1 MHKKVTI
8 SLPPELAERW
18 NKAVEKHS
26 LVKSVMV
33 QNYLLAVLPMLEKR
47 DPHSIINFRI
57 EDNSKNLFEYEYTDA
72 DFDEQW
78 RELQERKQG

>member
-18 NKAVEKHS
+18 TSAVEKHS
-26 LVKSVMV
+26 LVKSVMI
-33 QNYLLAVLPMLEKR
+33 QNYLKEVLPFLEKR

-57 EDNSKNLFEYEYTDA
+57 EDNSQTLFDYDQNVEDYK
-72 DFDEQW
+72 
-78 RELQERKQG
+78 LMKIG